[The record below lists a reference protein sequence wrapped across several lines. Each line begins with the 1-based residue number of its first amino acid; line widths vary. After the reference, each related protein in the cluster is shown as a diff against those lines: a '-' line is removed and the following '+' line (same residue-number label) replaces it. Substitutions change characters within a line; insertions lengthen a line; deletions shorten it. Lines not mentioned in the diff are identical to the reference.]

1 MSNYSACQ
9 CAKEEILMESLPFIL
24 FNEGGESLFGLG
36 MPELVLILVIAL
48 VVFGPS
54 KLPELGSSVGK
65 TIREFRKCIQDE
77 EKNEQ
82 SISLSSPDKPI
93 SK

>member
-1 MSNYSACQ
+1 M
-9 CAKEEILMESLPFIL
+9 
-24 FNEGGESLFGLG
+24 FGLG

-65 TIREFRKCIQDE
+65 AIREFRRGTQE
-77 EKNEQ
+77 EEA
-82 SISLSSPDKPI
+82 SDKALAARAEEPQV
-93 SK
+93 KP